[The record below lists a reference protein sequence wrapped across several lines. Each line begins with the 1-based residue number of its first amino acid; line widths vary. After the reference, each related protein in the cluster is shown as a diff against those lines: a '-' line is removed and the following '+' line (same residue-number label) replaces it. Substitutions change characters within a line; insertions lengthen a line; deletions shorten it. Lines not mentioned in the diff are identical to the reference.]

1 MASVASMAS
10 IAYRKAWLYSL
21 LDSANGSTCCHCAC
35 FFSSFFKKKAIS
47 FCCYSKFSYLCTR
60 FFKITQINTNI
71 TRNNGDIH

>member
-10 IAYRKAWLYSL
+10 IAYRNSFAPQSFRKRKWQHL
-21 LDSANGSTCCHCAC
+21 LPLRLL
-35 FFSSFFKKKAIS
+35 FFFFFKKKAIS

>member
-10 IAYRKAWLYSL
+10 IADRNSL
-21 LDSANGSTCCHCAC
+21 ALQSLESANGSTCCHCAC